1 MENEIEQIM
10 KPYFDIKEY
19 MKNDPKSIE
28 NESSNID
35 QNLSKLREERLLVKK
50 TLEARL
56 DELRANA
63 IADKKALELRLNN
76 LKERKEREIEE
87 FINGSK
93 DAFYAGHVATI
104 RKDLESAYKQKEEE
118 LEKQIADLEKV
129 NADRQKDLEGQIR
142 NLSRRSEEE
151 LDSMKQKAVVSSKT
165 DFRSRAYIRKTVDIK
180 EDIRKKLIAKQKE
193 LEFAISK
200 EKLNFD
206 SIMLELSQFKYIY
219 DENHTPINA
228 SEWKALYQKSSDSSD
243 KMNSLKANLNQ
254 LKQYLLET
262 ELTEEEIRVVMTAI
276 TPQEKEILQELEQQE
291 KNETVD
297 NFTVPENSKTI
308 EPIEPI
314 EPEKI
319 SNAGGPTQIEP
330 EKISNENEPTQDSQ
344 TIEGPIP
351 QLRSFNYD
359 ATDVAYN
366 ADSVTEP
373 NYVEKGN
380 KIEVD
385 TRADL
390 VKLIYNDVM
399 KTIESTD
406 TITLHDSKGDL
417 KETERYIGIN
427 NEIKGSVDVGSMALP
442 NGEYVNSDDFENA
455 LDKYINKSKG
465 KTYVVKE
472 RNDKLRITNVERFKK
487 ALNNSSIIHLGK
499 KVASKLAIRGREQT
513 TVTSKVLGE
522 VRGEAKQGQYIS
534 RNELIRNLNELFES
548 KKITWLKDFATKI
561 RNSVTKTPIKEENRS
576 FQDVYSSSDYVIDDD
591 FKLRR
596 R

>member
-50 TLEARL
+50 TLEAKL

-276 TPQEKEILQELEQQE
+276 TPQEKEILRELEQQE

-297 NFTVPENSKTI
+297 NFTVPENPISKTI
-308 EPIEPI
+308 EP
-314 EPEKI
+314 
-319 SNAGGPTQIEP
+319 IEP
-330 EKISNENEPTQDSQ
+330 EKISNENEPTQNSQ

-472 RNDKLRITNVERFKK
+472 RNDKLRITNVEKFKK

-513 TVTSKVLGE
+513 TVTSKALGE

-548 KKITWLKDFATKI
+548 KKFTWLKDFATKI
-561 RNSVTKTPIKEENRS
+561 KNSVTKAPIKEENRS

-591 FKLRR
+591 FKLIRR
-596 R
+596 

>member
-50 TLEARL
+50 TLEAKL

-76 LKERKEREIEE
+76 LKDRKEKEIEE

-297 NFTVPENSKTI
+297 NFTVPENS
-308 EPIEPI
+308 
-314 EPEKI
+314 
-319 SNAGGPTQIEP
+319 
-330 EKISNENEPTQDSQ
+330 Q

-487 ALNNSSIIHLGK
+487 ALNSSSILHLGK

-513 TVTSKVLGE
+513 TVTSKALGE

-548 KKITWLKDFATKI
+548 KKFTWLKDFATKI
-561 RNSVTKTPIKEENRS
+561 KNSVTKAPIKEENRS

-591 FKLRR
+591 FKLIRR
-596 R
+596 

>member
-151 LDSMKQKAVVSSKT
+151 LDSMKQKEVVSSKT

-193 LEFAISK
+193 IEFAISK

-243 KMNSLKANLNQ
+243 KMNNLKANLNK
-254 LKQYLLET
+254 LKQYLSET
-262 ELTEEEIRVVMTAI
+262 ELTEEEIKVVMTAI
-276 TPQEKEILQELEQQE
+276 APQEKEILQELEQQE
-291 KNETVD
+291 KNEIVD

-308 EPIEPI
+308 EP
-314 EPEKI
+314 
-319 SNAGGPTQIEP
+319 IEP

-359 ATDVAYN
+359 AEDVAYN
-366 ADSVTEP
+366 TDLVTEP
-373 NYVEKGN
+373 DYVEKGN

-427 NEIKGSVDVGSMALP
+427 NEIKGSVDVGSLALP
-442 NGEYVNSDDFENA
+442 NGEYVNSDDFEDA

-487 ALNNSSIIHLGK
+487 ALNGSSILHLGK

-513 TVTSKVLGE
+513 TVTSKELGE

-534 RNELIRNLNELFES
+534 RNELIRNLNELFET
-548 KKITWLKDFATKI
+548 KKVAWLKDLATKI
-561 RNSVTKTPIKEENRS
+561 KNSVIKAPIKESFKSSNRT
-576 FQDVYSSSDYVIDDD
+576 FEDIYSNSDYIIDDD
-591 FKLRR
+591 YVMRKK
-596 R
+596 

>member
-151 LDSMKQKAVVSSKT
+151 LDSMRQKEVVSSKT

-297 NFTVPENSKTI
+297 NFIVPENSKTI
-308 EPIEPI
+308 EP
-314 EPEKI
+314 
-319 SNAGGPTQIEP
+319 IEP
-330 EKISNENEPTQDSQ
+330 EKISNENEPTQNSQ

-406 TITLHDSKGDL
+406 TVTLHDSKGDL
-417 KETERYIGIN
+417 SDAERYIGIN
-427 NEIKGSVDVGSMALP
+427 NEIKGTVFVDNMALP

-472 RNDKLRITNVERFKK
+472 RNDKLRITNVEKFKK

-513 TVTSKVLGE
+513 AVTSKALGE

-534 RNELIRNLNELFES
+534 RNELIRNLNELFEN
-548 KKITWLKDFATKI
+548 KKFTWLKDFATKI
-561 RNSVTKTPIKEENRS
+561 KNSVTKAPIKEENRS
-576 FQDVYSSSDYVIDDD
+576 FQDVYSSSDYVIDEDYIMR
-591 FKLRR
+591 KK
-596 R
+596 

>member
-50 TLEARL
+50 TLEAKL

-63 IADKKALELRLNN
+63 IADKKSLELRLNS
-76 LKERKEREIEE
+76 LKDRKEKEIEE

-129 NADRQKDLEGQIR
+129 NSDRQKDLESQIR

-151 LDSMKQKAVVSSKT
+151 LDSMKQKKVVSSKT

-180 EDIRKKLIAKQKE
+180 EDIRKKLKAKQKE

-297 NFTVPENSKTI
+297 NFTVPENPISKTI
-308 EPIEPI
+308 EPIEP
-314 EPEKI
+314 EKL
-319 SNAGGPTQIEP
+319 
-330 EKISNENEPTQDSQ
+330 SNESEPMQDSQ

-406 TITLHDSKGDL
+406 TVTLHDSKGDL
-417 KETERYIGIN
+417 SDAERYIGIN
-427 NEIKGSVDVGSMALP
+427 NEIKGTVFVDNMALP

-465 KTYVVKE
+465 KIYVVKE
-472 RNDKLRITNVERFKK
+472 RNDKLRITNVEKFKK

-513 TVTSKVLGE
+513 TVTSKALGE

-548 KKITWLKDFATKI
+548 KKFTWLKDFATKI
-561 RNSVTKTPIKEENRS
+561 KNSVTKAPIKEENRS
-576 FQDVYSSSDYVIDDD
+576 FKDVYSSSDYVIDDD
-591 FKLRR
+591 FKLIRR
-596 R
+596 

>member
-50 TLEARL
+50 TLEAKL

-76 LKERKEREIEE
+76 LKERKEKEIEE

-276 TPQEKEILQELEQQE
+276 TPQEKEILRELEQQE

-297 NFTVPENSKTI
+297 NFTVPENPISKTI
-308 EPIEPI
+308 EPIEP
-314 EPEKI
+314 EKT
-319 SNAGGPTQIEP
+319 SKE
-330 EKISNENEPTQDSQ
+330 SEPTQSSQ
-344 TIEGPIP
+344 TIEGSIP

-359 ATDVAYN
+359 AADVAYN
-366 ADSVTEP
+366 ADLVTEP

-406 TITLHDSKGDL
+406 TVTLHDSKGDL

-472 RNDKLRITNVERFKK
+472 RNDKLRITNVEKFKK

-513 TVTSKVLGE
+513 TVTSKALGE

-548 KKITWLKDFATKI
+548 KKFTWLKDFATKI
-561 RNSVTKTPIKEENRS
+561 KNSVTKAPIKEENRS

-591 FKLRR
+591 FKLIRR
-596 R
+596 